1 MPETDQQKKWLDAM
15 RRRAE
20 VMNDLYQRIDELSA
34 RRDRKEIIRIAAE
47 ALEVSPIE
55 NGNTVSL
62 GSMEIEFNDDNEVVD
77 IRNDDGTSSF
87 SVKPQTGESA
97 G

>member
-1 MPETDQQKKWLDAM
+1 MPETDQQKKWLEAM

-20 VMNDLYQRIDELSA
+20 LMNDLYQRIDELSA
-34 RRDRKEIIRIAAE
+34 QRNREEIIRVVSE
-47 ALEVSPIE
+47 ALEASPIE
-55 NGNTVSL
+55 NGNTVAV
-62 GSMEIEFNDDNEVVD
+62 GSMEIVFNDDNEVTD